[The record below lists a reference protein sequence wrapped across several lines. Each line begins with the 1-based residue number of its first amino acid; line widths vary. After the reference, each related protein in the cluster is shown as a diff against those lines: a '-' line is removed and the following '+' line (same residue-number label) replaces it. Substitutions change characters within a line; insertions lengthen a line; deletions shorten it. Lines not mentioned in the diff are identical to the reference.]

1 MAKCQLPAG
10 IESIS
15 GTLLK
20 AEDGSKLIVRNYK
33 NGPRV
38 FLIKPDAYK
47 RKSPASVNEL
57 RNRLIFTVANEE
69 TTRLRA
75 AGDPRPRQ
83 TIFHEVYYRIKNE
96 SNTETLATHQRT
108 NKK

>member
-47 RKSPASVNEL
+47 RKSPASVKEL
-57 RNRLIFTVANEE
+57 RNRLIFTLANEE

-83 TIFHEVYYRIKNE
+83 TIFHEVYYRIKNGG
-96 SNTETLATHQRT
+96 NTETLATHQRT